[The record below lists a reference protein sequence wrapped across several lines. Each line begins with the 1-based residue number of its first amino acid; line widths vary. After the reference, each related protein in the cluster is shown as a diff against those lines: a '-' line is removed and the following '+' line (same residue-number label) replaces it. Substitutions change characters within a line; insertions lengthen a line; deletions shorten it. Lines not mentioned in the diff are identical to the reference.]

1 MMENNSENEIKNP
14 APSLES
20 GMDGEEKS
28 RKSKKEKKRAKK
40 AAKKEAFNALSMKEK
55 ALYYGKR
62 LTVVVLLAVVLLGI
76 GKALYMP
83 ALMIIYTKVRSE
95 LLTKE
100 VSQEELYEMAPIDQ
114 ELSRQVDAME
124 PYGQEDTWAVYV
136 YMCGSNLEG
145 GDMSNLSDFSKVLL
159 GKYSNDHGAEVY
171 SQQISL
177 LTGYIDELIEQDMD
191 VPDYMY
197 LNTPMSP
204 KAPEAQ
210 QEGAPHIEGCASAD
224 IREMQSAQL
233 SDQIKIVIQ
242 TGGARAW
249 DLAMVNPNRSQR
261 FILDKDGMRLL
272 EDNHF
277 VNMGDAATLSD
288 FFRFC
293 EKTAP
298 ADHKMVIFWDHGAGA
313 FGFAADDLYGGDSL
327 TLKELRQAFEEVYP
341 NDPGDPAFE
350 IVGFD
355 ACLMASLE
363 TAEAMHG
370 YGRYLAASEEIEPG
384 EGWDYTTW
392 LNKLSGDPA
401 LNSAQVGR
409 AIADSFIDWYA
420 KQSVQLAP
428 LGVDYGVTFSIL
440 DINEAHGVYGHYCD
454 LADVALKDS
463 IDDMGTLVIL
473 GKAASRTVRFATSDY
488 DIFNM
493 VDFTTMIENLRDLYP
508 EETGLIMDGIDRTVV
523 YNRVSKNM
531 SGSKGVSVY
540 FPAEIPDLSSLIYYL
555 DYVKNICLDDSIR
568 ALYYYKGSGCLNEEM
583 QAYADSL
590 GYGKAQKLDN
600 TALRDLQYSDITIGP
615 DSFSMALPKV
625 SESLIQADTFY
636 LAMLQDG
643 YAVNFGEDAL
653 VKAEDGKLTSTFDG
667 RWLFMGDNILPLER
681 LGASVGT
688 IKYRVKVEYNGAD
701 SYMILAVDEESG
713 EVRILGIYD
722 IRSSGVNGEVM
733 AMRNLQKVA
742 DGDRFKIIY
751 DKDSFETGGNTELY
765 GPGFTYTKD
774 TKIRY
779 EKVRDGKYLAVFV
792 MYDMRGDAFYSPI
805 AQYEIKDGKILS
817 IEHRSDFIVSTSE

>member
-1 MMENNSENEIKNP
+1 M
-14 APSLES
+14 
-20 GMDGEEKS
+20 
-28 RKSKKEKKRAKK
+28 
-40 AAKKEAFNALSMKEK
+40 
-55 ALYYGKR
+55 
-62 LTVVVLLAVVLLGI
+62 
-76 GKALYMP
+76 
-83 ALMIIYTKVRSE
+83 
-95 LLTKE
+95 
-100 VSQEELYEMAPIDQ
+100 
-114 ELSRQVDAME
+114 
-124 PYGQEDTWAVYV
+124 
-136 YMCGSNLEG
+136 
-145 GDMSNLSDFSKVLL
+145 
-159 GKYSNDHGAEVY
+159 
-171 SQQISL
+171 
-177 LTGYIDELIEQDMD
+177 
-191 VPDYMY
+191 
-197 LNTPMSP
+197 
-204 KAPEAQ
+204 
-210 QEGAPHIEGCASAD
+210 
-224 IREMQSAQL
+224 
-233 SDQIKIVIQ
+233 
-242 TGGARAW
+242 AW

-261 FILDKDGMRLL
+261 FMLDKDGMRLL

-293 EKTAP
+293 EETAP

-327 TLKELRQAFEEVYP
+327 TLKELRQALEEVYP
-341 NDPGDPAFE
+341 NDPEDPAFE

-370 YGRYLAASEEIEPG
+370 FGRYLAASEEVEPG

-392 LNKLSGDPA
+392 LNRLSGDPSQ
-401 LNSAQVGR
+401 NSAQVGR

-428 LGVDYGVTFSIL
+428 LGVDYGVTFSVL
-440 DINEAHGVYGHYCD
+440 DIQAAHEVYGHYCD
-454 LADVALKDS
+454 LADVVLKDS
-463 IDDMGTLVIL
+463 IEDMRTLVTL
-473 GKAASRTVRFATSDY
+473 GKSASRTVRFGTSAY

-493 VDFTTMIENLRDLYP
+493 VDFSTMIENLRDLYP
-508 EETGLIMDGIDRTVV
+508 EETDLSMDGIDRAVV
-523 YNRVSKNM
+523 YNRVSKTMN
-531 SGSKGVSVY
+531 GSKGMSVY
-540 FPAEIPDLSSLIYYL
+540 FPAEVPDLSSLIYYL
-555 DYVKNICLDDSIR
+555 DYVDNICLDDGIR

-600 TALRDLQYSDITIGP
+600 TALRDLQYSDITIEP
-615 DSFSMALPKV
+615 DHFSMALPEV
-625 SESLIQADTFY
+625 SGSLIQADTFY

-643 YAVNFGEDAL
+643 YTVNLGEDAL
-653 VKAEDGKLTSTFDG
+653 VRAEDGKLVSTFDG
-667 RWLFMGDNILPLER
+667 SWLFMGDDILPLER

-688 IKYRVKVEYNGAD
+688 IKYRVKVEYNGTD

-722 IRSSGVNGEVM
+722 IISSGVDGEIM
-733 AMRNLQKVA
+733 GMRNLQKVA

-751 DKDSFETGGNTELY
+751 DKDSFEAGGNMELY